1 MRLCNKVNKQAQIQK
16 VYPMK
21 LTSNYIVYLNDSN
34 KVQCAK
40 CRLTG
45 RFVKRAVAQ
54 LEYEK
59 EYGFFDF
66 SILTLLVILF
76 TVYLSNVMSKLEN
89 MLIKIALSLDD
100 VLSHF
105 SNGKTVVLFT
115 HLNSCL
121 FNSKVSSEKELINLL
136 NSDEVKKGRVI

>member
-21 LTSNYIVYLNDSN
+21 LTTKYIVYLNADN

-40 CRLTG
+40 CRVTG
-45 RFVKRAVAQ
+45 RFVKRAIAQ

-66 SILTLLVILF
+66 SILALLVILF
-76 TVYLSNVMSKLEN
+76 TMYLSNVMSKITLG
-89 MLIKIALSLDD
+89 LDE
-100 VLSHF
+100 VLSHL
-105 SNGKTVVLFT
+105 SNGKTIVLFT
-115 HLNSCL
+115 HLNTYL
-121 FNSKVSSEKELINLL
+121 FNSKVSSEKELSTLL
-136 NSDEVKKGRVI
+136 NSGEVKKGRVL